1 MVQYTKQFQDYW
13 ALTARQLSLDDDTTQ
28 KFHAML
34 YDAYSE
40 VQRHYHS
47 IQHIVECLEHFHQ
60 IKTYLDDTLSVE
72 LAIWFHDVIYNPQ
85 AHDNE
90 QESADYMQRML
101 ENVLGAEQIAKIYVW
116 ILATQVHAPTADT
129 DLAYLLDIDL
139 AILASDPM
147 RFAEYEC
154 QIQQE
159 YAWVEPSLY
168 VKKRQQVLRHFLE
181 TQPLYQ
187 TPFFQKRYEH
197 QAKQNLTQTLGCL
210 KPFKCFDSTNT
221 TRF

>member
-1 MVQYTKQFQDYW
+1 M
-13 ALTARQLSLDDDTTQ
+13 DDDTTQ
-28 KFHAML
+28 NFYALL
-34 YDAYSE
+34 YGAYSE

-60 IKTYLDDTLSVE
+60 IKTHLDDTLSVE

-90 QESADYMQRML
+90 QQSADYMLRML
-101 ENVLGAEQIAKIYVW
+101 ENVLGAEQITKIYAW

-129 DLAYLLDIDL
+129 DLTYLLDIDL

-147 RFAEYEC
+147 RFAEYER

-159 YAWVEPSLY
+159 YAWVKPSLY
-168 VKKRQQVLRHFLE
+168 VQKRQQVLRHFLE

-187 TPFFQKRYEH
+187 TPFFQKRYECL
-197 QAKQNLTQTLGCL
+197 AKQNLAQALG
-210 KPFKCFDSTNT
+210 D
-221 TRF
+221 

>member
-1 MVQYTKQFQDYW
+1 MVKYSKQFQYYW
-13 ALTARQLSLDDDTTQ
+13 LLTAKQLSLDEDTTQ
-28 KFHAML
+28 NFYASL
-34 YDAYSE
+34 YGAYSE

-85 AHDNE
+85 ANDNE
-90 QESADYMQRML
+90 QQSADYMLRML
-101 ENVLGAEQIAKIYVW
+101 ENVLGSEQIAKIYAW
-116 ILATQVHAPTADT
+116 ILATKAHASTTDT

-147 RFAEYEC
+147 RFAEYER

-168 VKKRQQVLRHFLE
+168 VKKRQQVLKHFLE
-181 TQPLYQ
+181 KQLLYQ
-187 TPFFQKRYEH
+187 TPFFQKRYERL
-197 QAKQNLTQTLGCL
+197 AKQNLAQALG
-210 KPFKCFDSTNT
+210 D
-221 TRF
+221 

>member
-13 ALTARQLSLDDDTTQ
+13 ALTAKQLSLDDDTTQ

-90 QESADYMQRML
+90 QQSADYMQRML

-139 AILASDPM
+139 AILASYPM

-168 VKKRQQVLRHFLE
+168 VKKRQQLLRHFLE

-187 TPFFQKRYEH
+187 TPFFQKRYECL
-197 QAKQNLTQTLGCL
+197 AKQNLAQALG
-210 KPFKCFDSTNT
+210 D
-221 TRF
+221 

>member
-13 ALTARQLSLDDDTTQ
+13 VLTAKQLRLDDDTTQ
-28 KFHAML
+28 NFYASL

-40 VQRHYHS
+40 VQRYYHN
-47 IQHIVECLEHFHQ
+47 IQHIVECLAHFHQ
-60 IKTYLDDTLSVE
+60 IKTHLDDALSVE

-85 AHDNE
+85 ANDNE
-90 QESADYMQRML
+90 QQSANYMQQML
-101 ENVLGAEQIAKIYVW
+101 ESVLGAEQIAKIYAW
-116 ILATQVHAPTADT
+116 ILATKAHAPTVDT

-147 RFAEYEC
+147 RFAEYEY

-168 VKKRQQVLRHFLE
+168 VQKRQQVLRHFLE
-181 TQPLYQ
+181 KQPLYL

-197 QAKQNLTQTLGCL
+197 QAKQNLAQAL
-210 KPFKCFDSTNT
+210 DV
-221 TRF
+221 

>member
-1 MVQYTKQFQDYW
+1 MQYTKQFQDYW
-13 ALTARQLSLDDDTTQ
+13 ALTAKQLRLDDDTTQ
-28 KFHAML
+28 EFHASL

-47 IQHIVECLEHFHQ
+47 IQHIVECLEYFHQ
-60 IKTYLDDTLSVE
+60 IKIYLDDTLSVE

-90 QESADYMQRML
+90 QQSADCMQRML
-101 ENVLGAEQIAKIYVW
+101 ESVLGAEQTAKIYVW
-116 ILATQVHAPTADT
+116 ILATKAHAPTADT

-147 RFAEYEC
+147 RFAEYER

-187 TPFFQKRYEH
+187 TPFFQKRYER
-197 QAKQNLTQTLGCL
+197 QAKQNLAQALG
-210 KPFKCFDSTNT
+210 D
-221 TRF
+221 

>member
-1 MVQYTKQFQDYW
+1 MCLD
-13 ALTARQLSLDDDTTQ
+13 LSKLH
-28 KFHAML
+28 KVYA
-34 YDAYSE
+34 
-40 VQRHYHS
+40 
-47 IQHIVECLEHFHQ
+47 
-60 IKTYLDDTLSVE
+60 
-72 LAIWFHDVIYNPQ
+72 
-85 AHDNE
+85 
-90 QESADYMQRML
+90 
-101 ENVLGAEQIAKIYVW
+101 W
-116 ILATQVHAPTADT
+116 ILATKAHASTADT

-147 RFAEYEC
+147 RFAEYER

-168 VKKRQQVLRHFLE
+168 VQKRHQLLRHFLE

-210 KPFKCFDSTNT
+210 KPFKCFDRTI
-221 TRF
+221 

>member
-13 ALTARQLSLDDDTTQ
+13 AHTARQLDLS
-28 KFHAML
+28 ASRGEEL
-34 YDAYSE
+34 YGALCSAYTES
-40 VQRHYHS
+40 QRHYHS

-90 QESADYMQRML
+90 QQSADYMQRML
-101 ENVLGAEQIAKIYVW
+101 ENVLGAEQIAKIYAW
-116 ILATQVHAPTADT
+116 ILATKAHAPTADT

-139 AILASDPM
+139 VILASDPM
-147 RFAEYEC
+147 RFAEYER

-159 YAWVEPSLY
+159 YAWVEPSPY

-187 TPFFQKRYEH
+187 TPFFQKRYER
-197 QAKQNLTQTLGCL
+197 QAKQNLAQALG
-210 KPFKCFDSTNT
+210 D
-221 TRF
+221 

>member
-13 ALTARQLSLDDDTTQ
+13 ALTAKQLSLDDDTTQ

-90 QESADYMQRML
+90 QQSADYMQRML

-168 VKKRQQVLRHFLE
+168 VQKRQQVLRHFLE

-187 TPFFQKRYEH
+187 TPFFQKRYERL
-197 QAKQNLTQTLGCL
+197 AKQNLAQALG
-210 KPFKCFDSTNT
+210 D
-221 TRF
+221 

>member
-13 ALTARQLSLDDDTTQ
+13 ALTAKQLSLDDDTTQ
-28 KFHAML
+28 KFHASL
-34 YDAYSE
+34 YNAYSE

-47 IQHIVECLEHFHQ
+47 IQHIVECLEYFHQ
-60 IKTYLDDTLSVE
+60 IKIYLDDTLSVE

-90 QESADYMQRML
+90 QQSADYMQRML
-101 ENVLGAEQIAKIYVW
+101 ENVLGAEQIAKIYAWV
-116 ILATQVHAPTADT
+116 LATKTHAPTADT

-159 YAWVEPSLY
+159 YAWVEPVLY
-168 VKKRQQVLRHFLE
+168 VQKRQQVLRHFLE

-187 TPFFQKRYEH
+187 TPFFQKRYECL
-197 QAKQNLTQTLGCL
+197 AKQNLAQALG
-210 KPFKCFDSTNT
+210 D
-221 TRF
+221 

>member
-1 MVQYTKQFQDYW
+1 MAQYTKQFQDYW
-13 ALTARQLSLDDDTTQ
+13 ALTAKQLSLDDDTTQ
-28 KFHAML
+28 KFHASL
-34 YDAYSE
+34 YNAYSE

-60 IKTYLDDTLSVE
+60 IKTHLDDTLSVE

-90 QESADYMQRML
+90 QQSADYMQRML
-101 ENVLGAEQIAKIYVW
+101 ENVLGAEQIAKIYAWV
-116 ILATQVHAPTADT
+116 LATKTHAPTADT

-159 YAWVEPSLY
+159 YAWVEPVLY
-168 VKKRQQVLRHFLE
+168 VQKRQQVLRHFLE

-197 QAKQNLTQTLGCL
+197 QAKQNLAQAL
-210 KPFKCFDSTNT
+210 NV
-221 TRF
+221 

>member
-13 ALTARQLSLDDDTTQ
+13 ALTAKQLSLDDDTTQ

-47 IQHIVECLEHFHQ
+47 IQHIVECLEHLHR
-60 IKTYLDDTLSVE
+60 IKTHLDDTLSVE

-90 QESADYMQRML
+90 QQSADYMQRML

-154 QIQQE
+154 QIRQE

-168 VKKRQQVLRHFLE
+168 VQKRQQVLRHFLE

-197 QAKQNLTQTLGCL
+197 QAKQNLTQTL
-210 KPFKCFDSTNT
+210 DV
-221 TRF
+221 

>member
-1 MVQYTKQFQDYW
+1 MVKYSKQFQYYW
-13 ALTARQLSLDDDTTQ
+13 LLTAKQLSLDEDTTQ
-28 KFHAML
+28 NFYASL
-34 YDAYSE
+34 YDAYCE

-47 IQHIVECLEHFHQ
+47 IQHIVECFEHFHQ
-60 IKTYLDDTLSVE
+60 IKTYLDDPLSVE

-85 AHDNE
+85 ANDNE
-90 QESADYMQRML
+90 QQSADYMLRML
-101 ENVLGAEQIAKIYVW
+101 KNVLGAEQIAKIYVW

-139 AILASDPM
+139 AILASYPM

-168 VKKRQQVLRHFLE
+168 VKKRQQLLRHFLE

-187 TPFFQKRYEH
+187 TPFFQKRYERL
-197 QAKQNLTQTLGCL
+197 AKQNLAQALG
-210 KPFKCFDSTNT
+210 D
-221 TRF
+221 

>member
-13 ALTARQLSLDDDTTQ
+13 AHTARQLDLS
-28 KFHAML
+28 ASRGEEL
-34 YDAYSE
+34 YGALCSAYTES
-40 VQRHYHS
+40 QRHYHS

-72 LAIWFHDVIYNPQ
+72 LAIWFHDVIYNPK

-90 QESADYMQRML
+90 QQSADYMQRML
-101 ENVLGAEQIAKIYVW
+101 ENVLGAEQIAKIYAW
-116 ILATQVHAPTADT
+116 ILATKAHAPTADT

-139 AILASDPM
+139 VILASDPM
-147 RFAEYEC
+147 RFAEYER

-168 VKKRQQVLRHFLE
+168 VQKRQQVLRHFLE

-187 TPFFQKRYEH
+187 TPFFQKCYERL
-197 QAKQNLTQTLGCL
+197 AKQNLAQALGI
-210 KPFKCFDSTNT
+210 
-221 TRF
+221 

>member
-13 ALTARQLSLDDDTTQ
+13 ALTAKQLSLDDDTTQ

-90 QESADYMQRML
+90 QQSADYMQRML

-139 AILASDPM
+139 AILASYPM

-168 VKKRQQVLRHFLE
+168 VKKRQQLLRHFLE

-197 QAKQNLTQTLGCL
+197 QAKQNLTQTLGV
-210 KPFKCFDSTNT
+210 
-221 TRF
+221 

>member
-1 MVQYTKQFQDYW
+1 MAQYTKQFQDYW
-13 ALTARQLSLDDDTTQ
+13 ALTAKKLSLDDDTTQ
-28 KFHAML
+28 KFYVSL

-40 VQRHYHS
+40 LQRHYHS

-90 QESADYMQRML
+90 QQSADYMQRML

-154 QIQQE
+154 QIRQE

-168 VKKRQQVLRHFLE
+168 VKKRQQVLKHFLE
-181 TQPLYQ
+181 KQLLYQ
-187 TPFFQKRYEH
+187 TPFFQKRYERL
-197 QAKQNLTQTLGCL
+197 AKQNLAQALG
-210 KPFKCFDSTNT
+210 D
-221 TRF
+221 

>member
-13 ALTARQLSLDDDTTQ
+13 ALTAKQLSLDEDTTQ
-28 KFHAML
+28 NFYASL
-34 YDAYSE
+34 YDAYCE

-60 IKTYLDDTLSVE
+60 IKTHLDDTLSVE

-90 QESADYMQRML
+90 QQSADYMQRML
-101 ENVLGAEQIAKIYVW
+101 ENVLGSEQITKIYAW
-116 ILATQVHAPTADT
+116 ILATKAHAPTADT

-139 AILASDPM
+139 AILASDPV

-154 QIQQE
+154 QIRQE

-168 VKKRQQVLRHFLE
+168 VQKRQQVLRHFLE
-181 TQPLYQ
+181 TQPMYQ

-197 QAKQNLTQTLGCL
+197 QAKQNLAQAL
-210 KPFKCFDSTNT
+210 NV
-221 TRF
+221 

>member
-1 MVQYTKQFQDYW
+1 MGIPMVQYTKQFQDYW
-13 ALTARQLSLDDDTTQ
+13 ALTAKQLSLDDDTTQ

-90 QESADYMQRML
+90 QQSADYMQRML

-139 AILASDPM
+139 AILASYPM

-168 VKKRQQVLRHFLE
+168 VKKRQQLLRHFLE

-187 TPFFQKRYEH
+187 TPFFQKRYERL
-197 QAKQNLTQTLGCL
+197 AKQNLAQALG
-210 KPFKCFDSTNT
+210 D
-221 TRF
+221 

>member
-13 ALTARQLSLDDDTTQ
+13 ALTAKQLSLDEDTTQ
-28 KFHAML
+28 NFYASL
-34 YDAYSE
+34 YGAYSE

-90 QESADYMQRML
+90 QQSADYMQRML
-101 ENVLGAEQIAKIYVW
+101 ENVLGAEQIAKIYAW
-116 ILATQVHAPTADT
+116 ILATKTHAPTADT

-147 RFAEYEC
+147 RFAEYER

-187 TPFFQKRYEH
+187 TPFFQKCYEH
-197 QAKQNLTQTLGCL
+197 QAKQNLTQAL
-210 KPFKCFDSTNT
+210 DV
-221 TRF
+221 

>member
-13 ALTARQLSLDDDTTQ
+13 ALTAKQLSLDDDTTQ
-28 KFHAML
+28 KFHASL

-60 IKTYLDDTLSVE
+60 IKTHLDDTLSVE

-90 QESADYMQRML
+90 QQSADYMQRML

-139 AILASDPM
+139 AILASYPM

-168 VKKRQQVLRHFLE
+168 VKKRQQVLKHFLE
-181 TQPLYQ
+181 KQLLYQ
-187 TPFFQKRYEH
+187 TPFFQKRYERL
-197 QAKQNLTQTLGCL
+197 AKQNLAQTLGV
-210 KPFKCFDSTNT
+210 
-221 TRF
+221 

>member
-1 MVQYTKQFQDYW
+1 MEDYQVW
-13 ALTARQLSLDDDTTQ
+13 RNVMLLLLQQLNYQ
-28 KFHAML
+28 QEK
-34 YDAYSE
+34 
-40 VQRHYHS
+40 
-47 IQHIVECLEHFHQ
+47 LEHFHQ

-85 AHDNE
+85 ANDNE
-90 QESADYMQRML
+90 QQSADYMLRML
-101 ENVLGAEQIAKIYVW
+101 ENVLGSEQIAKIYAW
-116 ILATQVHAPTADT
+116 ILATKAHASTADT

-147 RFAEYEC
+147 RFAEYER

-168 VKKRQQVLRHFLE
+168 VQKRHQLLRHFLE

>member
-13 ALTARQLSLDDDTTQ
+13 ALTTKQLSLDDDTTQ
-28 KFHAML
+28 KFHASL

-85 AHDNE
+85 ANDNE
-90 QESADYMQRML
+90 QQSADYMLRML
-101 ENVLGAEQIAKIYVW
+101 ENVLGSEQIAKIYAW
-116 ILATQVHAPTADT
+116 ILATKAHASTTDT

-154 QIQQE
+154 QIRQE

-168 VKKRQQVLRHFLE
+168 VQKRQQVLRHFLE

-197 QAKQNLTQTLGCL
+197 QAKQNLAQAL
-210 KPFKCFDSTNT
+210 NV
-221 TRF
+221 

>member
-13 ALTARQLSLDDDTTQ
+13 ALTAKQLSLDEDTTQ
-28 KFHAML
+28 NFYASL
-34 YDAYSE
+34 YDGYSE

-47 IQHIVECLEHFHQ
+47 IQHIVECLEHLHQ
-60 IKTYLDDTLSVE
+60 IKTHLDDTLSVE

-90 QESADYMQRML
+90 QQSADYMQRML
-101 ENVLGAEQIAKIYVW
+101 ENVLGAEQIAKIYAW
-116 ILATQVHAPTADT
+116 ILATKAHAPTADT

-147 RFAEYEC
+147 RFAEYER

-187 TPFFQKRYEH
+187 TPFFQKRYER
-197 QAKQNLTQTLGCL
+197 QAKQNLAQAL
-210 KPFKCFDSTNT
+210 SV
-221 TRF
+221 

>member
-1 MVQYTKQFQDYW
+1 M
-13 ALTARQLSLDDDTTQ
+13 
-28 KFHAML
+28 
-34 YDAYSE
+34 
-40 VQRHYHS
+40 
-47 IQHIVECLEHFHQ
+47 
-60 IKTYLDDTLSVE
+60 SVE

-90 QESADYMQRML
+90 QQSADYMLRML
-101 ENVLGAEQIAKIYVW
+101 ENVLGAEQIAKIYAW
-116 ILATQVHAPTADT
+116 ILATKAHASTADT

-147 RFAEYEC
+147 RFAEYER

-168 VKKRQQVLRHFLE
+168 VQKRQQVLRHFLE

-197 QAKQNLTQTLGCL
+197 QAKQNLTQTLGV
-210 KPFKCFDSTNT
+210 
-221 TRF
+221 